1 MEKEFLKFVA
11 EIMGV
16 DESELSMETKYKEFE
31 PWDSL
36 MMMTLIMELE
46 AEYDI
51 DIPIERIGDYK
62 MLQDL
67 FQLIEKQSR

>member
-16 DESELSMETKYKEFE
+16 DESELSMETKYREFE
-31 PWDSL
+31 AWDSM
-36 MMMTLIMELE
+36 MMMTLIMEME

-51 DIPIERIGDYK
+51 DIPIERIGDYQT
-62 MLQDL
+62 LQDL
-67 FQLIEKQSR
+67 FHLIEK